1 MQAFRV
7 VKERH
12 GWAVRLGDV
21 MSTHFWTRA
30 MAISEAQRLCDSL
43 RQHGVAAEVVVD
55 DLAPAEPSGPSGEAP
70 GLSPA
75 WR

>member
-1 MQAFRV
+1 MQTFRV

-12 GWAVRLGDV
+12 GWAVRLGDM

-30 MAISEAQRLCDSL
+30 LAINEAQHLCDSL
-43 RQHGVAAEVVVD
+43 RRHGVAAEVSVD
-55 DLAPAEPSGPSGEAP
+55 DLAPSEFSDKASGVFPT
-70 GLSPA
+70 

>member
-1 MQAFRV
+1 MQTFRV

-30 MAISEAQRLCDSL
+30 LAIREAQLLCDSL
-43 RQHGVAAEVVVD
+43 RRHGVAAEVLID
-55 DLAPAEPSGPSGEAP
+55 NEAPQESAARAEPDARS
-70 GLSPA
+70 A